1 MTETVPTA
9 DLLAAAQQRFL
20 GEEAKNGM
28 HPARQISVPHCRVS
42 KFQVILRGADGVH
55 LATYIWQR
63 DEDTENLVLQRLDIE
78 MTTLGILAAAEL
90 LLEDHGT
97 TTAIEVADTV
107 IVATKL
113 MEQARLVRDKIS
125 KGRS

>member
-20 GEEAKNGM
+20 GEETKNGV
-28 HPARQISVPHCRVS
+28 HPPRPISVPHCRVS

-63 DEDTENLVLQRLDIE
+63 DEEDGRLVLQRVDIE

-125 KGRS
+125 KVRS

>member
-9 DLLAAAQQRFL
+9 DLLAAAQQRFISD
-20 GEEAKNGM
+20 EAKNGV
-28 HPARQISVPHCRVS
+28 HHSRQISVPHCRVS
-42 KFQVILRGADGVH
+42 KFQVILRGADGAH

-63 DEDTENLVLQRLDIE
+63 DEDTDSLVLQRVDIE